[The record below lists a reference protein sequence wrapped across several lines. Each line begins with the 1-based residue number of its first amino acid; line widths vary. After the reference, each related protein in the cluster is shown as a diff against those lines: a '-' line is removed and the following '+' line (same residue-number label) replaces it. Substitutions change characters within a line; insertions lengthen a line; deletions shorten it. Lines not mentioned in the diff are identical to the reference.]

1 MEGYIPYREERNL
14 MRKLLILLCI
24 CILSIVLVSCGSS
37 ASDEPAVTADYDSV
51 HDAALAHRNGENIVG
66 KTVKVEVAEN
76 SAGVIYYGPDKEVNA
91 NLYMTII
98 TDDNNREEVLG
109 IKEGDTVV
117 VTIDSVDDHLEYSIY
132 LFAKKYEIY

>member
-1 MEGYIPYREERNL
+1 MK
-14 MRKLLILLCI
+14 KLLIVLCMCVLSLL
-24 CILSIVLVSCGSS
+24 LVSCGSS
-37 ASDEPAVTADYDSV
+37 DSKPTVTADYDSV

-66 KTVKVEVAEN
+66 KTVKVEVTEN
-76 SAGVIYYGPDKEVNA
+76 SAGVIYYGPDKEANA

-98 TDDNNREEVLG
+98 ADDNNREEVLG

>member
-1 MEGYIPYREERNL
+1 
-14 MRKLLILLCI
+14 MRKLFIVLCI
-24 CILSIVLVSCGSS
+24 CVLSLFLVSCGSS
-37 ASDEPAVTADYDSV
+37 DSKPTVTADYDSV

-98 TDDNNREEVLG
+98 ADDNNREEVLG

-117 VTIDSVDDHLEYSIY
+117 ATIDSVDDHLEFSIY
-132 LFAKKYEIY
+132 MFAKKYEIK

>member
-1 MEGYIPYREERNL
+1 

-37 ASDEPAVTADYDSV
+37 ASETSETAVTADYDSV
-51 HDAALAHRNGENIVG
+51 HDAALAHRNGENLVG

-132 LFAKKYEIY
+132 LFAKKYEIYW